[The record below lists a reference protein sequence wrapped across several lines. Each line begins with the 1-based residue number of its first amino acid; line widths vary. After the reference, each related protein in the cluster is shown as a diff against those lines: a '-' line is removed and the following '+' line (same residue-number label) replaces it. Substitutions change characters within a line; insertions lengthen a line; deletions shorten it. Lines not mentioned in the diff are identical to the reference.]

1 MTSPWPMVGMVS
13 AAIVAFGVAV
23 EARLIRLDGKALS
36 AASVVS
42 RANAAVGVDVP
53 HELKGKFR
61 RPDRIPAPK
70 ANPLTPE
77 KAELG
82 RHLFFDTRLSKTG
95 TVSCASCHNQAFDW
109 SDGLQRGIGVTGVE
123 LPRRSPTV
131 LNAAWLTAL
140 MWDGRAETLERQA
153 ALPLTA
159 EHEMGMTLED
169 AVERV
174 KHIEGYAPLFEA
186 AYPGEGVTTKTLLGA
201 FASFQRTLVSNRSAF
216 DRWIEGDEGA
226 ISDAAKRGF
235 LLFNGDARCSKCHS
249 TWRFTDDSFHDIG
262 LKSEDIGRGQ
272 FAPPSVTI
280 MQHAFKTPTLRDV
293 RMSGPYM
300 HDGSMQTL
308 DAVIDHYEDGGNKRP
323 SLSPE
328 MKPIKLTP
336 GERSDLMAFLETLRG
351 PPLQVNVPRLP

>member
-1 MTSPWPMVGMVS
+1 MTSPWPMVCMVS
-13 AAIVAFGVAV
+13 AAIVALGVAV
-23 EARLIRLDGKALS
+23 EARFIRLDGKALS
-36 AASVVS
+36 AASVAS
-42 RANAAVGVDVP
+42 RANAAVGIDVP
-53 HELKGKFR
+53 DELKAKFR
-61 RPDRIPAPK
+61 RPDKIPAPK

-77 KAELG
+77 KADLG

-109 SDGLQRGIGVTGVE
+109 GDGLQRGIGVTGVE

-140 MWDGRAETLERQA
+140 MWDGRSETLERQA
-153 ALPLTA
+153 VLPLTA

-174 KHIEGYAPLFEA
+174 KAIKGYTPLFEA
-186 AYPGEGVTTKTLLGA
+186 AYPSEGVTTKTLLGA
-201 FASFQRTLVSNRSAF
+201 IASFQRTLVSNKSSF
-216 DRWIEGDEGA
+216 DHWIEGDEGA

-262 LKSEDIGRGQ
+262 LESEDIGRGQ

-300 HDGSMQTL
+300 HDGSMKTL
-308 DAVIDHYEDGGNKRP
+308 DAVIDHYADGGKARP

-328 MKPIKLTP
+328 MKAIKLTP
-336 GERSDLMAFLETLRG
+336 GERSDLVAFLETLRG
-351 PPLQVNVPRLP
+351 PPLQVDVPRLP